1 MEYRRKRKTASRR
14 RASSH
19 SAARRNS
26 ASAGGAGR
34 AIVSLLMVGGIV
46 YLVSASAAG
55 TWIAENVMA
64 PMISAFSG
72 NNDADN
78 DGTQDATNT
87 QTPDGSLSTSVDL
100 SAGASSQ
107 SVTSAQ
113 VSLPALD
120 CYMLQMGVYSSK
132 SNAEA
137 QAETLQT
144 QGAGGYILEDA
155 STGETRYRVM
165 ASGYEDAESAKSVKN
180 RLVDEGIDCTVYE
193 LSTAAATFRV
203 TASEESIPQIEAG
216 FAALEK
222 AQRALSTAAIDFDK
236 NSMSVEEGQSLALEI
251 LSTLESD
258 MGGLLSF
265 DGTKPR
271 FGKNAKRQA
280 IEPQELTIYYSSQ
293 CPYIHQSVELVRKT
307 CEELKAPCTLI
318 PVDTLEKAKA
328 LPCVFNNWAVFYGRK
343 FVTVNLL
350 DAATL
355 KRFLKQ

>member
-1 MEYRRKRKTASRR
+1 MEYRRKRKTASRS
-14 RASSH
+14 RASTY
-19 SAARRNS
+19 SAARRS

-265 DGTKPR
+265 DGTD
-271 FGKNAKRQA
+271 GT
-280 IEPQELTIYYSSQ
+280 LSQ
-293 CPYIHQSVELVRKT
+293 
-307 CEELKAPCTLI
+307 
-318 PVDTLEKAKA
+318 
-328 LPCVFNNWAVFYGRK
+328 
-343 FVTVNLL
+343 LL
-350 DAATL
+350 DAYRDAKAALQSLSGGSYDSTVGFSAQLKHTL
-355 KRFLKQ
+355 LYVTHRYALLMDALV

>member
-14 RASSH
+14 RASTY
-19 SAARRNS
+19 SAARRS

-258 MGGLLSF
+258 MGGLLFF
-265 DGTKPR
+265 DGTD
-271 FGKNAKRQA
+271 GT
-280 IEPQELTIYYSSQ
+280 LSQ
-293 CPYIHQSVELVRKT
+293 
-307 CEELKAPCTLI
+307 
-318 PVDTLEKAKA
+318 
-328 LPCVFNNWAVFYGRK
+328 
-343 FVTVNLL
+343 LL
-350 DAATL
+350 DAYRDAKAALQSLSGGSYDSTVGFSAQLKHTL
-355 KRFLKQ
+355 LYVTHRYALLMDALV